1 MEGITLYPISY
12 YEKTTFKGSYRGI
25 NFYLQK
31 SGEENP
37 VLLATVWKGPFAFDY
52 TEEEK
57 YSQEFPYNE
66 EGILAADNWIA
77 DKQRALCGG

>member
-31 SGEENP
+31 SGEEHP
-37 VLLATVWKGPFAFDY
+37 VLLVTVWKGPFAFDY

-57 YSQEFPYNE
+57 YSQEFPYND

-77 DKQRALCGG
+77 DKQRELCGG